1 MYAKPISASSFIQ
14 PLEVYNRKP
23 ASFSLW
29 MLLDWDFIISLM
41 IKLNKLLL
49 FYLHETHQA
58 FTILHACFSCAMQ
71 LKTTIKQTSVDFA
84 KILEWKDAAT
94 ENIKVLVDNRR

>member
-1 MYAKPISASSFIQ
+1 
-14 PLEVYNRKP
+14 
-23 ASFSLW
+23 
-29 MLLDWDFIISLM
+29 M

-49 FYLHETHQA
+49 LYLHAKPIKLLQFYMLVSA
-58 FTILHACFSCAMQ
+58 VAMQ

-94 ENIKVLVDNRR
+94 ENIKVLVDSRR